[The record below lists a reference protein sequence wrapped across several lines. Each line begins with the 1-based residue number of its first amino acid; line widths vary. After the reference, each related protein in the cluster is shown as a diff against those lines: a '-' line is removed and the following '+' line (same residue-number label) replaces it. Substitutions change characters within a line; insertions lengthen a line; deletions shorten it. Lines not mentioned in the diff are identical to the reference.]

1 MFFCYAELTSKTA
14 MPTVEATGFPPKVLK
29 CKAALIVL
37 AMAGVVTTAAIGY
50 PLPIPFA
57 MVTMSGIAS

>member
-1 MFFCYAELTSKTA
+1 
-14 MPTVEATGFPPKVLK
+14 MPTVEATGFPPNVLK
-29 CKAALIVL
+29 CKAALIVF

-57 MVTMSGIAS
+57 MVTISGIAP